1 MYDIPHT
8 LRHSSFPLEDA
19 ASAGGVF
26 QLLQRGVS

>member
-1 MYDIPHT
+1 
-8 LRHSSFPLEDA
+8 LRHSSCPLEDA